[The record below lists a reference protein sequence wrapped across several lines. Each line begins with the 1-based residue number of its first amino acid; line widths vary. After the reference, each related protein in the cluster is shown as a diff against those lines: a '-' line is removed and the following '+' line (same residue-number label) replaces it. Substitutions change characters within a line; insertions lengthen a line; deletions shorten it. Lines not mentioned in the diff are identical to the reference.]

1 MSCQIGFPS
10 EGRLAYITDLSA
22 GTRFLTPP
30 LMFGKQICSVK
41 WFSAHT
47 LVARIFVGQHMPRQ
61 ILFNRKRLWTNRTRV

>member
-10 EGRLAYITDLSA
+10 EGRPAYITDLSA
-22 GTRFLTPP
+22 STRFLTPL
-30 LMFGKQICSVK
+30 LMGHQMIGSVK

-47 LVARIFVGQHMPRQ
+47 LVERVFVGQHMPRQ